1 MQSNDNEYAYINGE
15 YVLHKDAKISIFDT
29 GVMRG
34 DTVTESIRTFHHKPY
49 RLREHINR
57 LFKSMKVVRYP
68 QFTTPAEL
76 EEITMQVV
84 EKNRP
89 AYTAK
94 QDFWIV
100 HNITRG
106 PADLANDPSRRTSGP
121 TVIIFTSVLD
131 LSYWASFYVE
141 GCHAVT
147 PFSRA
152 IPSQSL
158 DPKIKNR
165 SRLSYTLPDLEV
177 KLVDPRAQC
186 VLLDDHGNIGENKG
200 GNFFI
205 VADGVVKTPTTR
217 NVLAGLSRKTVLE
230 LCEELEIPSSEQDL
244 QPYDVYTAD
253 EAFFTSTPYCIMPA
267 TRFNGL
273 AVGDGK
279 VGPIT
284 RRLLKAWS
292 ERVGLDIVAQ
302 ALNP

>member
-1 MQSNDNEYAYINGE
+1 MQSNDNEYVYLNGE
-15 YVLHKDAKISIFDT
+15 YFLHKDAKISIFDT
-29 GVMRG
+29 SVMRG
-34 DTVTESIRTFHHKPY
+34 DTVTESTRTFNHKPY
-49 RLREHINR
+49 RLREHIHR

-68 QFTTPAEL
+68 QFTTPDEL
-76 EEITMQVV
+76 ETITMQVV
-84 EKNRP
+84 EKNLP
-89 AYTAK
+89 AYSDK

-106 PADLANDPSRRTSGP
+106 PADLANDPSRSTHGP

-131 LSYWASFYVE
+131 LSYWASFYEE

-147 PFSRA
+147 PFSRS
-152 IPSQSL
+152 IPAQSL

-177 KLVDPRAQC
+177 KLVDSKAQC
-186 VLLDDHGNIGENKG
+186 VLLDVDGNIGENKG

-205 VADGVVKTPTTR
+205 VSDGVVRTPTTR

-230 LCEELEIPSSEQDL
+230 LCEELGIKSAEQDL

-267 TRFNGL
+267 TRFNG
-273 AVGDGK
+273 VNIGDGK

-284 RRLLKAWS
+284 RSLLKAWS

>member
-1 MQSNDNEYAYINGE
+1 MTSDMKEYVYINGD
-15 YVLHKDAKISIFDT
+15 YFLHKDAKISIFDT
-29 GVMRG
+29 SVMRG
-34 DTVTESIRTFHHKPY
+34 DTVTESTRTFHHAPY
-49 RLREHINR
+49 RLTEHINR

-68 QFTTPAEL
+68 QFVTPAEL

-84 EKNRP
+84 EKNLP
-89 AYTAK
+89 AYSAK

-106 PADLANDPSRRTSGP
+106 PADLANDPSRSINLP

-131 LSYWASFYVE
+131 LSYWASFYEE

-177 KLVDPRAQC
+177 KLVDAKAQC
-186 VLLDDHGNIGENKG
+186 VLLDLNGNIGENKG

-205 VADGVVKTPTTR
+205 VTEGVVRTPTTR

-230 LCEELEIPSSEQDL
+230 LCEELGISFVEQDL
-244 QPYDVYTAD
+244 QPYDVYTSD

-273 AVGDGK
+273 PVGDGK

-284 RRLLKAWS
+284 KSLLGAWS
-292 ERVGLDIVAQ
+292 KRVGLDIVAQ

>member
-1 MQSNDNEYAYINGE
+1 MKEYVYINGE
-15 YVLHKDAKISIFDT
+15 YFPPNEAKISIFDT
-29 GVMRG
+29 SVMRG
-34 DTVTESIRTFHHKPY
+34 DTVTESTRTFKHTPY
-49 RLREHINR
+49 RLKEHISR

-68 QFTTPAEL
+68 HFMTEAQL
-76 EEITMQVV
+76 EEVTLEVV
-84 EKNRP
+84 AKNLP
-89 AYTAK
+89 AYSEQ

-106 PADLANDPSRRTSGP
+106 PSDLANDPSRSTNTP
-121 TVIIFTSVLD
+121 TVIIFTAVLD
-131 LSYWASFYVE
+131 LSYWAKFYQE

-152 IPSQSL
+152 IPAQSL

-177 KLVDPRAQC
+177 KLVDPKAQC
-186 VLLDDHGNIGENKG
+186 VLLDLEGNIAENKG

-205 VADGVVKTPTTR
+205 VSENTVRTPTTR
-217 NVLAGLSRKTVLE
+217 GVLAGISRKTVIE
-230 LCEELEIPSSEQDL
+230 LCGEMGIPCVEQDL

-273 AVGDGK
+273 PVGDGR
-279 VGPIT
+279 VGPVT
-284 RRLLKAWS
+284 QRLLRGWS
-292 ERVGLDIVAQ
+292 TRVGMDIVAQ
-302 ALNP
+302 ALSH

>member
-1 MQSNDNEYAYINGE
+1 MQSNDKEYVYLNGE
-15 YVLHKDAKISIFDT
+15 YFQHKDAKISIFDT
-29 GVMRG
+29 SVMRG
-34 DTVTESIRTFHHKPY
+34 DTVTESTRTFNHKPY

-68 QFTTPAEL
+68 QFTTPEEL
-76 EEITMQVV
+76 EKITMQVV
-84 EKNRP
+84 EKNLP
-89 AYTAK
+89 AYSEK
-94 QDFWIV
+94 QDLWIV

-106 PADLANDPSRRTSGP
+106 PADLANDPSRSTHGP
-121 TVIIFTSVLD
+121 TVIIFTAVLD
-131 LSYWASFYVE
+131 LSYWASFYEE

-147 PFSRA
+147 PFSRS
-152 IPSQSL
+152 IPAQSL

-177 KLVDPRAQC
+177 KLVDPQAQC
-186 VLLDDHGNIGENKG
+186 VLLDVDGNIGENKG

-205 VADGVVKTPTTR
+205 VSDGVVRTPTTR

-230 LCEELEIPSSEQDL
+230 LCEELGIKSAEQDL

-267 TRFNGL
+267 TRFNG
-273 AVGDGK
+273 VSIGDGK
-279 VGPIT
+279 VGRIT
-284 RRLLKAWS
+284 KRLLQAWS

-302 ALNP
+302 AQNP